1 MIKILGPISG
11 SPSESSNVTR
21 KIVCLAQQ
29 EGKAD
34 DENVMITPVL
44 CLGVHLS
51 SGGQCS
57 TGLSSA
63 GRQVG
68 LDHNKSVDPGPP
80 PDQQQHRQAGLKGPR
95 WKSILGRKDVQFR
108 KDFLILKKR
117 RLSALL
123 EIVFCLSSWSMAY

>member
-1 MIKILGPISG
+1 M
-11 SPSESSNVTR
+11 SEVS
-21 KIVCLAQQ
+21 L
-29 EGKAD
+29 
-34 DENVMITPVL
+34 
-44 CLGVHLS
+44 HLS
-51 SGGQCS
+51 SGGQS
-57 TGLSSA
+57 SAGLDRLSSA

-108 KDFLILKKR
+108 KDFLILEKR